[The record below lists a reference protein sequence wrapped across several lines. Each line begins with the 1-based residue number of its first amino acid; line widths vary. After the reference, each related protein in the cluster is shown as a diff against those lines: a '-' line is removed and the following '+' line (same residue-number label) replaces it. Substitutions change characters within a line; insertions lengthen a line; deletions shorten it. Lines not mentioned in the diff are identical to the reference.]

1 MAKLNIKSEKTRR
14 LFLWFMIGSSFKC
27 CFEEIICKVFY
38 LRPQADEG
46 LLAFLFGKISSKK
59 FNISIS

>member
-27 CFEEIICKVFY
+27 CFEEIICTVFY

-46 LLAFLFGKISSKK
+46 LLAFLFGK
-59 FNISIS
+59 NIQQKIQY